1 MYQENEFGQVSGI
14 LHRVA
19 TFESV
24 QNFLTIPWHDTPKFH
39 DMGQIA
45 KIPWLFT
52 DLEKIL
58 FFLTFHWHVATLL
71 HSSQKKRVRHL
82 SIYYVN
88 YYFYFSKWNRMVI
101 DIDLCRL
108 VACVHTFFSAVQT
121 IDLLHNAIGQ
131 FKSCK
136 SSLYVYYRYEHFHD
150 TICTTCVRFF
160 HIISQGC
167 NFAVNLKLRTWI
179 WKQCFRLYDLKQIVD
194 IHFMTTLCT
203 CSTLIIYIVKPR
215 CAVIDWCMPN
225 CEIDRR

>member
-71 HSSQKKRVRHL
+71 HSSQKKKELDICLFIMWTTISTSVNEIVWL
-82 SIYYVN
+82 SI
-88 YYFYFSKWNRMVI
+88 STCA
-101 DIDLCRL
+101 DLSPVFTHSSQLCKL
-108 VACVHTFFSAVQT
+108 SISYIT
-121 IDLLHNAIGQ
+121 LLANLSH
-131 FKSCK
+131 
-136 SSLYVYYRYEHFHD
+136 
-150 TICTTCVRFF
+150 
-160 HIISQGC
+160 
-167 NFAVNLKLRTWI
+167 VNL
-179 WKQCFRLYDLKQIVD
+179 
-194 IHFMTTLCT
+194 HCT
-203 CSTLIIYIVKPR
+203 CSTGMNISMILFVQHALVSSISFLKG
-215 CAVIDWCMPN
+215 VILQ
-225 CEIDRR
+225 